1 MAATREQGTS
11 LAALLAG
18 FTAFP
23 AGLAIKSEHPV
34 VGVVVALVGGILTIA
49 SLIQMLRL
57 RPLEL
62 LEDKGGK
69 E

>member
-11 LAALLAG
+11 LAGLLGG

-23 AGLAIKSEHPV
+23 AGLAIKSDHPV
-34 VGVVVALVGGILTIA
+34 AGITVALIGAVLTIA
-49 SLIQMLRL
+49 SLVQMLRI

>member
-11 LAALLAG
+11 LTALLAG
-18 FTAFP
+18 FTALP
-23 AGLAIKSEHPV
+23 AGLALRSDHPV
-34 VGVVVALVGGILTIA
+34 AGITVALIGAVLTIA